1 MPCTCPWLHHAH
13 ARGIAMHR
21 CMERPRAWAWYS
33 HAQSFGETPPSLSL
47 IRYSWTA
54 LKSDIF
60 YMIHPCHLIIMS
72 QGHMTSL
79 NALHCNGLL
88 FRKLLAS
95 QLWCKVNGTLLS
107 RGKQI
112 NAGAWLG
119 VFCLEILPRDSDER
133 KAKKIL
139 ERDFPLFF
147 SFNLIHNHQTN
158 RHEHSRFGTV
168 REGCTKQK
176 PEKVW
181 SFAKPGGVLEGSKMP
196 NLYFGVLKRVKN
208 GLKMAKKHIEILYFS

>member
-33 HAQSFGETPPSLSL
+33 HAQFGETPPSLSL

-112 NAGAWLG
+112 NAGAWLA
-119 VFCLEILPRDSDER
+119 VFWS
-133 KAKKIL
+133 
-139 ERDFPLFF
+139 
-147 SFNLIHNHQTN
+147 
-158 RHEHSRFGTV
+158 FGTLLAV
-168 REGCTKQK
+168 PTWKELSAFC
-176 PEKVW
+176 
-181 SFAKPGGVLEGSKMP
+181 
-196 NLYFGVLKRVKN
+196 
-208 GLKMAKKHIEILYFS
+208 FSQLDLQLGFSDLQPPATPPPPPPHPLHDHHDPVSCM